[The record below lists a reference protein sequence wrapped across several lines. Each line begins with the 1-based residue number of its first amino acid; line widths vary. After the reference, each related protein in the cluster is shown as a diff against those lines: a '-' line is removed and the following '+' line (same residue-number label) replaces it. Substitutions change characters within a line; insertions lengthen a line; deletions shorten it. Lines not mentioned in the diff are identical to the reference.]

1 MTAAFLRLIGLVLSG
16 YIIFHPQWM
25 RKKLLPWLSAAIV
38 NVLFPLYYIS
48 RYGISWDDAF
58 ARGAFWMP
66 LFFAMCVLTIF
77 LQYRLVL
84 WLIKHTRIFSGLQ
97 DENKS
102 EFILLFAIHNVG
114 YVPLPI
120 LEVVA
125 PEPILIYLFTYVM
138 AYQLIFW
145 SFAVNIIKRVPG
157 EALQM
162 RFRPTIPFM
171 GIAAGIIL
179 AATGLYD
186 YIPRIIAVPV
196 ENYSRIAMDGIMIV
210 LGGILAGV
218 PHESLTRHREF
229 APFLLVRQVLYPLAV
244 LLIILFLRL
253 LFGGPALLPGKPMTI
268 EDTWRWMQLFLVIEA
283 AVPPA
288 TNIMI
293 AIQNYGRPEQLPY
306 SGSGIILSYLGAAV
320 SLPLFVVLGYY
331 L

>member
-1 MTAAFLRLIGLVLSG
+1 MAAAFLRLIGLVISG

-25 RKKLLPWLSAAIV
+25 RRKLLPWLSAAIV

-58 ARGAFWMP
+58 SRGAHWMP
-66 LFFAMCVLTIF
+66 LFFVMCVVTIY
-77 LQYRLVL
+77 LQYLLVL
-84 WLIKHTRIFSGLQ
+84 WLLKHTRIFSSLQ
-97 DENKS
+97 EENKS

-120 LEVVA
+120 LEAIA
-125 PEPILIYLFTYVM
+125 PEPILIFLFTYVM

-157 EALQM
+157 QALQM
-162 RFRPTIPFM
+162 RFRLTIPFA
-171 GIAAGIIL
+171 GIATGIIL

-186 YIPRIIAVPV
+186 YIPRFIASPV
-196 ENYSRIAMDGIMIV
+196 EQYSRLAMDGIMIV

-229 APFLLVRQVLYPLAV
+229 GPFLLVRQVIYPLLV
-244 LLIILFLRL
+244 LLAMLALRL
-253 LFGGPALLPGKPMTI
+253 LFGGPSLLPGEPMTMA
-268 EDTWRWMQLFLVIEA
+268 DTWRWMQLFLVIEA